1 MYDTSSGSLVTCE
14 LSGVA
19 CVGGVGGAGGV
30 ARPQPRPLGQVTR
43 DADTRAEHREQGQH
57 IPPPA
62 TTNRSQT
69 LEYFSISPRIFAS
82 LSLFNM

>member
-1 MYDTSSGSLVTCE
+1 MYDTSSGPPALVTCE

-30 ARPQPRPLGQVTR
+30 ARPQPRPLSQVTR
-43 DADTRAEHREQGQH
+43 DADTRAEHREQSQH

-62 TTNRSQT
+62 TTNRGHRHT
-69 LEYFSISPRIFAS
+69 LEYFTQDVC
-82 LSLFNM
+82 

>member
-1 MYDTSSGSLVTCE
+1 MYDTSSGPPALVTCE

-30 ARPQPRPLGQVTR
+30 ARPQPQPRPVGQVTR
-43 DADTRAEHREQGQH
+43 DADTRAEHREQCQH

-62 TTNRSQT
+62 TTNRGHT
-69 LEYFSISPRIFAS
+69 LEYFTQD
-82 LSLFNM
+82 LC

>member
-1 MYDTSSGSLVTCE
+1 MYDTSSGPGALVTCE

-30 ARPQPRPLGQVTR
+30 ARPQPRPVGQVTR
-43 DADTRAEHREQGQH
+43 DADTRAEHRQQCQH

-62 TTNRSQT
+62 TT
-69 LEYFSISPRIFAS
+69 FGIFHPGS
-82 LSLFNM
+82 LLVSLYLIEFE

>member
-14 LSGVA
+14 LCSVA

-30 ARPQPRPLGQVTR
+30 ARPQPRPLSQVTR
-43 DADTRAEHREQGQH
+43 DADTRAEHREQSQH

-62 TTNRSQT
+62 TTNRGHRT
-69 LEYFSISPRIFAS
+69 HFRIFHPGS
-82 LSLFNM
+82 LLAFFIQ